1 MEIILEKVEE
11 GREEELD
18 LGEVGIF
25 PVCFCRNDDH
35 CCFHLLIRICCVIMI
50 VYLYLSMYH
59 CVFVFV
65 SV

>member
-25 PVCFCRNDDH
+25 PVCFCRNEDH
-35 CCFHLLIRICCVIMI
+35 CCFHFTLNYVW
-50 VYLYLSMYH
+50 VS
-59 CVFVFV
+59 FVN
-65 SV
+65 